1 MVQRTLAAVGVGGM
15 LFLCSSEAVRSDP
28 GAAARVNTPSAGAI
42 TAFAHQRAFLD
53 ANPGAAFSLSPEAG
67 RIERV
72 YGPAFSHGD
81 TGAQSAEAFRLE
93 HVRMLGA
100 EPQDVVPV
108 GPFPNGQH
116 VQPISY
122 QPATD
127 TYKFTGYFYTQQRD
141 GVPVFRS
148 DLRLLVRN
156 EGRFPLVLAST
167 SLRDLGDF
175 QVEAVG
181 APGEAAPAS
190 SQMAMKHVKAISE
203 LDGDPQV
210 DSWRRVIWAGV
221 EEMDVAPRLADEF
234 IVTLDVD
241 KWLVLTDAVTGNVLY
256 EEHQIHFV
264 DITGTVE
271 GSCTIGIGAEQCE
284 PEAPLG
290 LPYIRVEAG
299 ANSAVSDVDGNFTIS
314 NPGSSPIDVTSTY
327 DGVYFD
333 VLNYLGGIETV
344 TDPAVTPPGPAYLL
358 FNSAN
363 NLEQV
368 RAQANGYK
376 YANAT
381 RDFIL
386 QHNPSYP
393 VISTQTDFP
402 VWVNRTDGYCP
413 GNAWYDGGAIN
424 FCLSGS
430 GYPNTAW
437 VAVISHEYGHH
448 LVGMGGSGQCE
459 YGEGMS
465 DVLGML
471 MLDDPCTGLG
481 FFGDCVSC
489 LRNADNS
496 CQYDPGSCSSCG
508 GPCHSCGQL
517 ISGCVWSTRNNMIVT
532 EPSDYLT
539 ILSTIAIDAVMM
551 HSGSSITSSITVDYL
566 TLDDDNGNILD
577 GTPHY
582 TEINNGFSDHGL
594 PGPALALLSFEF
606 PEGLPELVSPDGGTT
621 IPVHVVALSQSPQPG
636 SGKMYCDTG
645 SGYVEYVMHQT
656 APNEYDAVFP
666 ASDCASTLEYYFSAS
681 TMLGSIQLW
690 PPEAPGNGYTTL
702 SAVSVGV
709 ELEDDFET
717 DEGWTTE
724 IIGASSG
731 FWQRGVPV
739 NDPGWDYD
747 PASDGDGSGQA
758 FLTQNEIG
766 NTDVDGGAVRLIS
779 PVFDMTGSGYQVA
792 YEYYL
797 RLTDTAGGVD
807 RLLVEMSSNG
817 DAGPWAVV
825 ATHDTDGGLDW
836 RHHEIAQDEMEAA
849 GVVFTAN
856 MKIRFTTND
865 ADPQSI
871 NESGVDGFQLI
882 SIGCDDVAVP
892 GDIDGNGVVD
902 VNDFLLMLGAWG
914 DCPDPCP
921 PCPADVDGNCSVD
934 VNDFL
939 ILLANWTS

>member
-1 MVQRTLAAVGVGGM
+1 M
-15 LFLCSSEAVRSDP
+15 LLLCSSEAVRSDP
-28 GAAARVNTPSAGAI
+28 GGSAKVNTPSAGVV
-42 TAFAHQRAFLD
+42 TAFEHQNAFLD
-53 ANPGAAFSLSPEAG
+53 AHPGAAFALSPEAG

-81 TGAQSAEAFRLE
+81 TGAQSAESFRLD

-108 GPFPNGQH
+108 GPFRNGQH
-116 VQPISY
+116 VVPMGY
-122 QPATD
+122 EAATD

-141 GVPVFRS
+141 GVPVFRG

-156 EGRFPLVLAST
+156 EDQFPLVLASN

-175 QVEAVG
+175 QADAVA
-181 APGEAAPAS
+181 APDEAAPVSA
-190 SQMAMKHVKAISE
+190 QRAMKHVKAISE
-203 LDGDPQV
+203 LEGDPQV
-210 DSWRRVIWAGV
+210 DAWRRVIWAGV
-221 EEMDVAPRLADEF
+221 EELEVAPRLADEF
-234 IVTLDVD
+234 IITLDAD
-241 KWLVLTDAVTGNVLY
+241 KWLVLTDAVTGQVLY
-256 EEHQIHFV
+256 EEHKIHFV
-264 DITGTVE
+264 DVTGTVE
-271 GSCTIGIGAEQCE
+271 GGCSIGPGSDECE
-284 PEAPLG
+284 PEVAVA
-290 LPYIRVEAG
+290 LPYILVEVVG
-299 ANSAVSDVDGNFTIS
+299 GNSAYSDVDGNFTIN
-314 NPGSSPIDVTSTY
+314 NPGTSPVDVSSTY
-327 DGVYFD
+327 DGLYF
-333 VLNYLGGIETV
+333 VVSNFQPGGVETV
-344 TDPAVTPPGPAYLL
+344 TDPSVTPPGPAYLL
-358 FNSAN
+358 FNEAN
-363 NLEQV
+363 NDEQV

-376 YANAT
+376 YANVC

-393 VISTQTDFP
+393 VISTQNYFP

-413 GNAWYDGGAIN
+413 GNAWYSGDAIN
-424 FCLSGS
+424 FCLTGS

-437 VAVISHEYGHH
+437 TSVIYHEYGHH
-448 LVGMGGSGQCE
+448 LVEMGGSGQCE

-465 DVLGML
+465 DVLSTL
-471 MLDDPCTGLG
+471 ILDDPCLGLG
-481 FFGDCVSC
+481 FFGDCGSC
-489 LRNADNS
+489 LRNADNN
-496 CQYDPGSCSSCG
+496 CQYDPGSCSTCG

-517 ISGCVWSTRNNMIVT
+517 ISGCVWSTRNNLIVT

-582 TEINNGFSDHGL
+582 AEINGGFSDHGL

-621 IPVHVVALSQSPQPG
+621 IPVHVVGLSQSPAPG
-636 SGKMYCDTG
+636 TGKMYVDTG

-656 APNEYDAVFP
+656 APNEYEAVFP
-666 ASDCASTLEYYFSAS
+666 ASDCGSTLEYYFSAE
-681 TMLGSIQLW
+681 TILGTLQLW
-690 PPEAPGNGYTTL
+690 PPEAPGNGYTAL
-702 SAVSVGV
+702 SAVSVSV

-717 DEGWTTE
+717 DQGWTTE

-739 NDPGWDYD
+739 NDPGWSYD

-766 NTDVDGGAVRLIS
+766 NTDVDDGAVRLIS
-779 PVFDMTGSGYQVA
+779 PVFDMTGSGYMVG

-797 RLTDTAGGVD
+797 YLTNTSGGVD
-807 RLLVEMSSNG
+807 QLLVEMSSNG

-825 ATHDTDGGLDW
+825 AVHDTDGGLNW
-836 RHHEIAQDEMEAA
+836 RHHEITQDEMEAA
-849 GVVFTAN
+849 GLVFTAN
-856 MKIRFTTND
+856 MKIRFTAND

-882 SIGCDDVAVP
+882 AIGCDDAGIP
-892 GDIDGNGVVD
+892 GDIDGDGLVN
-902 VNDFLLMLGAWG
+902 VNDFLLMLAAWG

-921 PCPADVDGNCSVD
+921 PSCPADLDGNCSVD

-939 ILLANWTS
+939 ILLANWTP